1 MKNEIK
7 TAGMTLLLMLNV
19 LIIDAQKPLTLKECI
34 NYSEQNNSKV
44 KIAKYDADA
53 SKKRISEQLGA
64 YLPQINGSG
73 SVDDNLKLASLLIPA
88 QFFGGE
94 PGTFKAMSFGSKYS
108 LAGGVQ
114 LTQKLYDMP
123 GILAIRSAKVSGE
136 LSDYNLQKTNELSVY
151 NISVAYYQTMII
163 RMQMNVLKSN
173 LKFSEESLKSI
184 ELKYTNG
191 MAKKIDVDKIRVN
204 CNNTRSQLQQAEL
217 NYSQS
222 LNMLKF
228 QMGMPVD
235 SLLTLADINLNDGF
249 ESFEKVNNDYRIENM
264 VDYKIQ
270 KTNYTLSEL
279 EKKRALATFQPT
291 LSFYSNYNINAYRKK
306 FNFFEADQDWYPS
319 YGFGV
324 KLTVP
329 IFDGLQ
335 RVQRLAQSE
344 LNLKKAQ
351 ENIRFTEQSIKVDIS
366 NYETRYQNALA
377 NIRKEKEN
385 LELAESVYKNTQ
397 LEYKQGISTTLDLI
411 QSESSYMVAQ
421 NTYFN
426 KLLDLYIA
434 RIDQEKA
441 KGSLT
446 DFIDSQK

>member
-1 MKNEIK
+1 MKNEIIV
-7 TAGMTLLLMLNV
+7 AGMTLLLLFNV
-19 LIIDAQKPLTLKECI
+19 LMIDAQRPLTLKECI
-34 NYSEQNNSKV
+34 NYSDQNNSKV

-53 SKKRISEQLGA
+53 SKKRINEQVGA

-73 SVDDNLKLASLLIPA
+73 SVDDNLKLTSVLIPA

-94 PGTFKAMSFGSKYS
+94 AGTFMAMSFGSKYS

-123 GILAIRSAKVSGE
+123 GILAIRSAKVSSE
-136 LSDYNLQKTNELSVY
+136 LSDYNLQKTSEGSVY

-163 RMQMNVLKSN
+163 QMQMNVLKSN
-173 LKFSEESLKSI
+173 LKASEESLKSI
-184 ELKYTNG
+184 ELKFANG

-217 NYSQS
+217 NYAQS
-222 LNMLKF
+222 LNTLKF

-235 SLLTLADINLNDGF
+235 SALVLADINLNDGF
-249 ESFEKVNNDYRIENM
+249 ESFEKVNNEYRIENM

-270 KTNYTLSEL
+270 KTNYTLSEV
-279 EKKRALATFQPT
+279 EKKRTMASFQPT
-291 LSFYSNYNINAYRKK
+291 LSFYSNYNVNAYRKK

-335 RVQRLAQSE
+335 RVQRVAQSE
-344 LNLKKAQ
+344 LNVKKAQ
-351 ENIRFTEQSIKVDIS
+351 ENIRYTELSIKVDIS
-366 NYETRYQNALA
+366 NCDIRFLVALA

-397 LEYKQGISTTLDLI
+397 MEYKQGTSTTLDLI

-446 DFIDSQK
+446 DFINRQK

>member
-1 MKNEIK
+1 MKERIK
-7 TAGMTLLLMLNV
+7 ILGSAFILLFFSFEGW
-19 LIIDAQKPLTLKECI
+19 AQKPFSLKECI
-34 NYSEQNNSKV
+34 NYSAENNSKV

-53 SKKRISEQLGA
+53 SKKRISEQVGA

-73 SVDDNLKLASLLIPA
+73 SVDNNLKLASWLIPA
-88 QFFGGE
+88 QFFGGPE
-94 PGTFKAMSFGSKYS
+94 GTYMAMSFGSKYS

-114 LTQKLYDMP
+114 LSQKLYDMP
-123 GILAIRSAKVSGE
+123 GILAIRSAKVSSE
-136 LSDYNLQKTNELSVY
+136 LSDYSLQKTSEVSVY

-163 RMQMNVLKSN
+163 QMQMNVLKTN
-173 LKFSEESLKSI
+173 LKASEESLKSI
-184 ELKYTNG
+184 ELKYANG

-204 CNNTRSQLQQAEL
+204 CNNTRSQLQQSEL
-217 NYSQS
+217 NYAQS
-222 LNMLKF
+222 LNALKF

-235 SLLTLADINLNDGF
+235 SLLVLADINLSDNF
-249 ESFEKVNNDYRIENM
+249 ESFEKTNNDYSIENM

-270 KTNYTLSEL
+270 KTNYTLSSV
-279 EKKRALATFQPT
+279 EKKRTLATFQPT
-291 LSFYSNYNINAYRKK
+291 LSFYSNYNVNAYRKE

-324 KLTVP
+324 KLSVP

-335 RVQRLAQSE
+335 RVQRVAQSE
-344 LNLKKAQ
+344 LNVKKAQ
-351 ENIRFTEQSIKVDIS
+351 ENIRYTEQAIKVDIS

-397 LEYKQGISTTLDLI
+397 LEYKQGTSTTLDLI

-441 KGSLT
+441 KGSLI
-446 DFIDSQK
+446 DFINSQK

>member
-7 TAGMTLLLMLNV
+7 IAGMTLLLMLNV

-184 ELKYTNG
+184 EMKYTNG

-291 LSFYSNYNINAYRKK
+291 LSFYSNYNVNAYRKK

-351 ENIRFTEQSIKVDIS
+351 ENIRFTEQSIKVDIK

-385 LELAESVYKNTQ
+385 LELAESVYKNSQ
-397 LEYKQGISTTLDLI
+397 LEYKQGTSSTLDLI

-441 KGSLT
+441 RGSLT